1 MEKTFSNH
9 LAGETSP
16 YLLQHAH
23 NPVDWYPWNEESLN
37 KAKSKKKLM
46 IISIG
51 YAACHWCHVME
62 KECFEDEETA
72 LAMNEHYVSIKVDR
86 EERPD
91 VDQVYMHA
99 SYVVTGR
106 GGWPLNVIAL
116 PDGRPVYAGTYFP
129 KSNWMK
135 VLDYFSSQFK
145 TNPGELSRLAEE
157 IHQGIKRFDKTPGSK
172 NQAFSSPEELD
183 SLFSEWKRI
192 IDFKEGGTMGAPKFP
207 MPGNL
212 EFLLQY
218 GFLTGNKEALL
229 SVELTLDKMAA
240 GGIFDQVGGG
250 FSRYSVDDHWH
261 IPHFEKMLYDNA
273 QLVSIYSRAYRH
285 FRKPRYEEIV
295 RSTLAFIER
304 ELTSPEGLF
313 YSSMDADSEGR
324 EGEFYAWK
332 ASEIR
337 EHLGAASALFNDY
350 YCVTEEGNWE
360 DGRNVLHVNEDDLY
374 RKYGMSNE
382 ELQKII
388 KGSIETLFKVRQK
401 RIPPALDNKIL
412 TGWNALMI
420 CGYVEAYKS
429 FGDETLLAKAEKA
442 ALNFLNVLDQHHQ
455 LFRLYSVP
463 SFQFPVSSSQHQ
475 LSSIEHPASSIQHPA
490 SSIQY
495 PASIIHHPSSTIQ
508 KINAFLD
515 DYAFL
520 IKSFLDLY
528 QVTFHNDWLVNAE
541 KLINITVSD
550 YFDSSS
556 GLFFYTSVKD
566 PALIDRKMELSDN
579 VIPGSN
585 SMMAMD
591 LFIYGQITGK
601 GKWVGL
607 AKSMLGKMHS
617 AISGNPSFHGNWS
630 ILLTDLLI
638 PPYEIAIVGSQCLSF
653 LREFN
658 NFYLPHVLFYGGIY
672 ESGNEM
678 LKGKEVEGKTMI
690 YVCREQTCSEPLD
703 SVEMALQYIQGG
715 IEHGLHGS

>member
-1 MEKTFSNH
+1 MEKIFSNH

-23 NPVDWYPWNEESLN
+23 NPVDWYPWNEDSLN
-37 KAKSKKKLM
+37 KAKSENKLM

-72 LAMNEHYVSIKVDR
+72 LAMNENYVSIKVDR

-91 VDQVYMHA
+91 VDQVYMYA

-157 IHQGIKRFDKTPGSK
+157 IHHDIKRYDKAPVLK
-172 NQAFSSPEELD
+172 NQAFRSPEELD

-192 IDFKEGGTMGAPKFP
+192 LDFKEGGTMGAPKFP

-212 EFLLQY
+212 GFLLQY
-218 GFLTGNKEALL
+218 GFLAGNKKALQA
-229 SVELTLDKMAA
+229 VELTLDKMAA

-295 RSTLAFIER
+295 RATLAFIER

-313 YSSMDADSEGR
+313 YSSLDADSEGR

-337 EHLGAASALFNDY
+337 EHLGTKATLFNDY

-374 RKYGMSNE
+374 RKYGMSNK

-388 KGSIETLFKVRQK
+388 NDSIDIIFKVRQK

-420 CGYVEAYKS
+420 SGYIEAYKS
-429 FGDETLLAKAEKA
+429 FGEKTFLKQAEKA
-442 ALNFLNVLDQHHQ
+442 ALNFVNVLDQHHQ
-455 LFRLYSVP
+455 LFRLHP
-463 SFQFPVSSSQHQ
+463 
-475 LSSIEHPASSIQHPA
+475 SSIIYHPASSIR
-490 SSIQY
+490 
-495 PASIIHHPSSTIQ
+495 

-520 IKSFLDLY
+520 IKTFLDLY
-528 QVTFHNDWLVNAE
+528 QVTFLPDWLVKAE
-541 KLINITVSD
+541 KLIDITVSD

-585 SMMAMD
+585 SMMAMN

-601 GKWVGL
+601 GKWIAL
-607 AKSMLGKMHS
+607 SKSMLGKMNA

-630 ILLTDLLI
+630 ILLTDILI
-638 PPYEIAIVGSQCLSF
+638 PPYEIAIVGSKCLTF
-653 LREFN
+653 LKEFN
-658 NFYLPHVLFYGGIY
+658 NFYLPQVLFYGGVH
-672 ESGNEM
+672 ESGNEI
-678 LKGKEVEGKTMI
+678 LKGKEVVGKTMI
-690 YVCREQTCSEPLD
+690 YLCREQTCSEPLD
-703 SVEMALQYIQGG
+703 SVEIALQSIQGG
-715 IEHGLHGS
+715 REHG